1 MKKMKQIL
9 LILLLMISLMF
20 LYMLFFDNIETFS
33 DYKNT
38 DSSDNDISQNDLSGN
53 DFYNRDDNGKKDDT
67 NGKKDDTDG
76 KKDDENGK
84 KDDTNDND
92 KKKDPKPNDPYEKY
106 FNQQSLI
113 EEQGRFIDQ
122 QQEFIDMQNQNKNSN
137 NPRNTCVNYL
147 PSHYGEFQ
155 SDIQIGIIKL
165 DTYWKFTTNPGVN
178 AEYFPIIACQQPP
191 ITHAYENG
199 SEYGYDASTPWSTIV
214 QHSIIRGYPVPS
226 VPC

>member
-20 LYMLFFDNIETFS
+20 LYMLFSDNIETFS
-33 DYKNT
+33 DYEDT
-38 DSSDNDISQNDLSGN
+38 DSSDNDISNNDLSGN
-53 DFYNRDDNGKKDDT
+53 DLSGNNFKDYFNRDENSKKDDT
-67 NGKKDDTDG
+67 NGKKDDTAD
-76 KKDDENGK
+76 
-84 KDDTNDND
+84 DND
-92 KKKDPKPNDPYEKY
+92 KNSDPKPNDPYEKY

-122 QQEFIDMQNQNKNSN
+122 QQDFIDIQNQNKNSNNN

-199 SEYGYDASTPWSTIV
+199 SEYGYDAATPWSTIV
-214 QHSIIRGYPVPS
+214 QHSIIVGYPVPN

>member
-1 MKKMKQIL
+1 
-9 LILLLMISLMF
+9 MF

-33 DYKNT
+33 DYKNKHKN
-38 DSSDNDISQNDLSGN
+38 DSSDNDISQNDLFGNDLSANDLSGN
-53 DFYNRDDNGKKDDT
+53 DFFNRNE
-67 NGKKDDTDG
+67 NG

-84 KDDTNDND
+84 KDDTDDND
-92 KKKDPKPNDPYEKY
+92 KNSDPEPNDPYGKY
-106 FNQQSLI
+106 FNQQSFI
-113 EEQGRFIDQ
+113 EEQRRFIDQ

-199 SEYGYDASTPWSTIV
+199 SEYGYDAATPWSTIV